1 MEEKTAQDIMTK
13 DVITISKDSTLADLS
28 KLLLKNKISG
38 VPVIDEEGRLVGMA
52 TDADIIREDMEP
64 IFPFYFDPLVINY
77 GYIENIEKYQKDM
90 KEHLETRIEEV
101 MARRVKTVHKDTPIS
116 DVARIIVRNKINRVP
131 VVDENNKLLG
141 IIARSDIIE
150 SMVDEADRKE

>member
-13 DVITISKDSTLADLS
+13 NVFTISKDATLADLS

-38 VPVIDEEGRLVGMA
+38 VPVIDGEGKLVGMV

-77 GYIENIEKYQKDM
+77 GYIENIEKYQKDV
-90 KEHLETRIEEV
+90 KEHLETKVEEV
-101 MARRVKTVHKDTPIS
+101 MVRRVKTVHKDSPVS

-131 VVDENNKLLG
+131 VIDENNKLLG

-150 SMVDEADRKE
+150 SMVDEADRKK

>member
-13 DVITISKDSTLADLS
+13 DVITISKDATLADLS

-38 VPVIDEEGRLVGMA
+38 LPVIDEEGRLVGMA

-90 KEHLETRIEEV
+90 KEHFETRIEEV
-101 MARRVKTVHKDTPIS
+101 MERRVKTVQKDTPIS
-116 DVARIIVRNKINRVP
+116 DVARIIIRNKINRVP

>member
-38 VPVIDEEGRLVGMA
+38 VPVIDKEGRLVGMA